1 MGFNFEAG
9 YPKSGDPNYR
19 ATMKNDPN
27 QPPSTGRF
35 SRRQF
40 LKGLGTTA
48 VASAAAGAGSVA
60 AELKT
65 LNEEKV
71 SGPGPQPVTLKI
83 NGKTVSLNV
92 EPRVTLLDG
101 LRYHAGI
108 TGPKE
113 VCDRATCGACTVLLD
128 GEPVYSCM
136 MLAVDAQGREITTIE
151 GLAHNGKLTK
161 VQEAF
166 IECDALMCGFCTPG
180 FVLGV
185 TALLEK
191 NPHPTEQEVR
201 QACSGNICRC
211 GTQPHIV
218 HAAMKASGVDVPAPA
233 EVINW
238 SDENL
243 A

>member
-1 MGFNFEAG
+1 
-9 YPKSGDPNYR
+9 
-19 ATMKNDPN
+19 MKNDPN
-27 QPPSTGRF
+27 PQSLAGSL

-48 VASAAAGAGSVA
+48 VASAATGAGAVA
-60 AELKT
+60 AELQT
-65 LNEEKV
+65 LNEEKI
-71 SGPGPQPVTLKI
+71 SGPGAQPVNLKI
-83 NGKTVSLNV
+83 NREKVSLNL
-92 EPRVTLLDG
+92 EPRVTLLDA
-101 LRYHAGI
+101 LRNHAGI
-108 TGPKE
+108 TGAKE

-136 MLAVDAQGREITTIE
+136 MLAIDAQGHEITTVE
-151 GLAHNGKLTK
+151 GLAQNGKLTK

-185 TALLEK
+185 TALLDK

-218 HAAMKASGVDVPAPA
+218 HAAMKASGVDVPAPS

>member
-1 MGFNFEAG
+1 
-9 YPKSGDPNYR
+9 
-19 ATMKNDPN
+19 MKNDPN
-27 QPPSTGRF
+27 RPPLTGPL

-40 LKGLGTTA
+40 LKGLGTSA
-48 VASAAAGAGSVA
+48 VVSAAAGAESVA
-60 AELKT
+60 AELHT

-71 SGPGPQPVTLKI
+71 TGPGPQPVSLKI
-83 NGKTVSLNV
+83 NGVTTSLNV
-92 EPRVTLLDG
+92 EPRVTLLDA
-101 LRYHAGI
+101 LRYKAGI

-113 VCDRATCGACTVLLD
+113 VCDRGTCGACTVLLD
-128 GEPVYSCM
+128 GDPVYSCM
-136 MLAVDAQGREITTIE
+136 MLAVDAKGREITTVE
-151 GLAHNGKLTK
+151 GLAMNGRLTK

-166 IECDALMCGFCTPG
+166 LECDALMCGFCTPG

-218 HAAMKASGVDVPAPA
+218 HAAMKASGVETPAPA
-233 EVINW
+233 EIIKW